1 MQKLDNE
8 FVKTLTDLENY
19 YTHLTKHEQIRV
31 ERWIVKI
38 IENDETIR
46 WKQNRNNYLKLLHF
60 VVKQYGTLTEPFDK
74 MPDMNKD
81 LSYLSD
87 HDFNQK
93 TKPRFDG
100 KSPVFHIHKPEMIK
114 IDEPTGDN
122 CSVLMS
128 IINTARTQMSK

>member
-1 MQKLDNE
+1 LA
-8 FVKTLTDLENY
+8 
-19 YTHLTKHEQIRV
+19 
-31 ERWIVKI
+31 
-38 IENDETIR
+38 
-46 WKQNRNNYLKLLHF
+46 
-60 VVKQYGTLTEPFDK
+60 EPFDK
-74 MPDMNKD
+74 MPDLNKD
-81 LSYLSD
+81 LPYLSD

-128 IINTARTQMSK
+128 IINTARTQMSKENNAELRNVDCTSALSYEIKQSQLIELHPHNFGGNQNSNSENQCENEE